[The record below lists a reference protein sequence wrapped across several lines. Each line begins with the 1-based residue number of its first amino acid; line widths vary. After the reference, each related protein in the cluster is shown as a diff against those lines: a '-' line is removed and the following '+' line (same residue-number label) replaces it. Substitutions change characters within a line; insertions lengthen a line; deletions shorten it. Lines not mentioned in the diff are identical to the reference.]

1 MSILFLVMI
10 LLVGCETTEGEDTRQ
25 YIDTIGVV
33 FTNEADDVINELYVF
48 PISIDGTPILE
59 QDMGPDLIKNT
70 GSTRRIGSYG
80 VTIELQYS
88 SYNVMARGRQKDIY
102 VFGNVPLSNVCE
114 AILTFDRESGDSPHL
129 TIRHRNGTVDVIAGN
144 HLVPGDAPNHTHVPM
159 RSMVTV
165 QFTVNNNTGSDITF
179 ISMREADDPG
189 KGEVELFIGTLEAD
203 NSVAINY
210 RLYEEDLEITE
221 WLLFVRTADG
231 KSIQFDEVFDPWETN
246 EINII
251 VENDKLVFSAS

>member
-1 MSILFLVMI
+1 M
-10 LLVGCETTEGEDTRQ
+10 LLVGCEDNTGDDTRQ

-33 FTNEADDVINELYVF
+33 FTNNADDIINELYVF

-114 AILTFDRESGDSPHL
+114 AVLNFDRESGKRPSL
-129 TIRHRNGTVDVIAGN
+129 TIIHRDGTTDIVAGDY
-144 HLVPGDAPNHTHVPM
+144 LVPGDAPNHTHVPL
-159 RSMVTV
+159 RNTVTV
-165 QFTVNNNTGSDITF
+165 QFTVNNNTNSEVVF
-179 ISMREADDPG
+179 ISMREADDPD
-189 KGEVELFIGTLEAD
+189 KGEVELFIGTLGASEA
-203 NSVAINY
+203 VAINY
-210 RLYEEDLEITE
+210 RLFEEDMEITD
-221 WLLFVRTADG
+221 WLLVIKTADG
-231 KSIQFDEVFDPWETN
+231 ISKQFENKFNPWEITQIDLT
-246 EINII
+246 ETDG
-251 VENDKLVFSAS
+251 EFSFLTS